1 MPVMLRDV
9 ARFRIPSRE
18 ADPSAGRTGS
28 RDSTHG
34 SDEFAQR
41 HLSRTVPSDRRGLIL
56 AIRRDLELI
65 EWLGRLGFE
74 ETWIGEHHSAG

>member
-1 MPVMLRDV
+1 
-9 ARFRIPSRE
+9 
-18 ADPSAGRTGS
+18 
-28 RDSTHG
+28 
-34 SDEFAQR
+34 
-41 HLSRTVPSDRRGLIL
+41 LIL